1 MRKVRKIRIISVLL
15 ILLLSISACS
25 AGAEQEPAEPNEPA
39 EEPTEGVTLEEL
51 ADVQISDYEGEDL
64 SSILEFQENSI
75 AGPQD
80 IDMETYR
87 LTVDGLVDTPMA
99 YTYDEALAFQNYTK
113 VVNMYCVTGWSVTI
127 LWEGIKVADLLEE
140 TGIDPSANTVI
151 FHAADDYTSSVP
163 LDFILENDILLA
175 YKINDV
181 VLPKENGYP
190 FQLVAEDK
198 LGYKWVR
205 WVTRIELSD
214 DEKYKGFWESRGYNN
229 EADI

>member
-1 MRKVRKIRIISVLL
+1 
-15 ILLLSISACS
+15 LLLSISACS

-51 ADVQISDYEGEDL
+51 ADVQIIDYEGEDL

-113 VVNMYCVTGWSVTI
+113 VITMFCVTGWDVTI

-140 TGIDPSANTVI
+140 AGIDPSAKTVI
-151 FHAADDYTSSVP
+151 FHAADDYTSSLP
-163 LDFILENDILLA
+163 LDFVLENDILLA

-214 DEKYKGFWESRGYNN
+214 DEKYRGFWESRGYNN